1 MFKFIFLILIL
12 LFSFSSWPICDGAP
26 QKISY
31 PDPVNT
37 GIFNIEAKVYR
48 PVVPVGTKF
57 PVVFILPPVVGETPL
72 DGILGFNLCTNGI
85 GAYILNVLNDPTPEE
100 QIQNLNTHEDGLI
113 RSEFALG
120 KYLELL
126 QSDPE
131 VSGNFGILGASLG
144 GIISSYLLGV
154 EPRLKAGV
162 LLAAGGDIA
171 EILTDSEQE
180 SVKRLR
186 EARIA
191 AFSLPDDT
199 AYENLVRPFITR
211 EPLIFAPNVLP
222 GSVLMFITKFDVDVP
237 TKNQRKLSDGLQGES
252 VIELNNTHIPGIIEA
267 STVFQD
273 EIIKFFRDRLL

>member
-1 MFKFIFLILIL
+1 MYKFIVVILFS
-12 LFSFSSWPICDGAP
+12 LFSFSSWPACDGAL
-26 QKISY
+26 QKVSY

-37 GIFNIEAKVYR
+37 TTFTIESKVYR
-48 PVVPVGTKF
+48 PSVPAGSKF

-72 DGILGFNLCTNGI
+72 DGAFAFTLCANGI
-85 GAYILNVLNDPTPEE
+85 GAYILDVLNDPLPAD
-100 QIQNLNTHEDGLI
+100 QVQNLNTHEDGLI
-113 RSEFALG
+113 RAEFVLG
-120 KYLELL
+120 KFLETF

-131 VSGNFGILGASLG
+131 ISGNYGILGASQG
-144 GIISSYLLGV
+144 GIISAYLLGI

-162 LLAAGGDIA
+162 LLSAGGDIA
-171 EILTDSEQE
+171 EILTDSQQE

-191 AFSLPDDT
+191 AFSLPNDK

-211 EPLIFAPNVLP
+211 EPLIFTENIVP

-237 TKNQRKLSDGLQGES
+237 TKNQRELAQSIQGER
-252 VIELNNTHIPGIIEA
+252 VIELNNTHVPGIVEA

-273 EIIKFFRDRLL
+273 EIIKFFSERLI